1 MFPTDSTRWLE
12 AFNPVVEDA
21 YAEFDCP
28 RGRVVKEHDAREADE
43 LTLRIGDHVNIL
55 ERDKFGWSRGSLA
68 RTLLPTSRATKGW
81 YVFWNK
87 GENFLSLAR
96 AECFPRPHLLFYT
109 TQVPKGVRGGAVQ

>member
-1 MFPTDSTRWLE
+1 ME
-12 AFNPVVEDA
+12 AFNPVVEGA

-43 LTLRIGDHVNIL
+43 LTLRMGDHVNIL

-81 YVFWNK
+81 CV
-87 GENFLSLAR
+87 
-96 AECFPRPHLLFYT
+96 
-109 TQVPKGVRGGAVQ
+109 